1 MPGRGHWQRRRVD
14 FCNGGLSPP
23 GDRLAKIPRRSQTVA
38 VGTRPATEMVCPVK
52 LSSAGYCC
60 IKSKIKRQT
69 SDVPVALT
77 IAGSDSSAGA
87 GAQADLKTFTALGV
101 YGLTAITCIVA
112 ETPGKVSRI
121 QPADPE
127 IVREQIELLLKSF
140 PVAAIKTGLL
150 CNAEIVAQVARSLR
164 KAKGYRLVVDPVM
177 IATSGDVLLEPE
189 AIQLYQRDLFPLA
202 TLITPNLDEAT
213 RLLGHPIRDLAAMHR
228 AARTLAT
235 KYGTAVLLKGGHL
248 RGPRAIDVLSSG
260 AYTKEYSAAFLPG
273 VKTHGTGCTYSAAIA
288 AELAKG
294 AELPCAIAVAKKI
307 VSSAIRSHFVWKS
320 GRGKIFA
327 LNPRV

>member
-1 MPGRGHWQRRRVD
+1 MLLGRGHWQRRRVG

-23 GDRLAKIPRRSQTVA
+23 GDRLAKIHRRSQTVA
-38 VGTRPATEMVCPVK
+38 VGTCPATEMVCPVK
-52 LSSAGYCC
+52 LSSAGYCR

-69 SDVPVALT
+69 SNVPVALT

-127 IVREQIELLLKSF
+127 IVREQIELLLKNF

-150 CNAEIVAQVARSLR
+150 CNGEIVAQVARSLR
-164 KAKGYRLVVDPVM
+164 KAKKRRLVIDPVI

-189 AIQLYQRDLFPLA
+189 AIRIYERKLFPLA
-202 TLITPNLDEAT
+202 TLITPNLDEAA
-213 RLLGHPIRDLAAMHR
+213 RLLGDPIRDLAMMHC
-228 AARTLAT
+228 AARTLAK

-248 RGPRAIDVLSSG
+248 RGRRAIDILSSG
-260 AYTKEYSAAFLPG
+260 NCTQEFSARFLAG
-273 VKTHGTGCTYSAAIA
+273 V
-288 AELAKG
+288 
-294 AELPCAIAVAKKI
+294 
-307 VSSAIRSHFVWKS
+307 
-320 GRGKIFA
+320 
-327 LNPRV
+327 